1 MIINPIKVIHQI
13 IDDIR
18 YTLNDPN
25 SKFNNCS
32 ELEQQLR
39 ELEKQ
44 LQDSADILEASKDG
58 EKK

>member
-18 YTLNDPN
+18 YSLNDPN

-44 LQDSADILEASKDG
+44 LQDSADILEAGKDG